1 MNVPPQGSWNMSRET
16 DLDHQFLDL
25 RSAPMPERT
34 FLGTVSLQARVGW
47 FLVIGLAALLGF
59 AVMFAY
65 VDNRVASA
73 LDRWNAAEQMN
84 TYAATIQT
92 GVTRI
97 KNVEKQF
104 LLNRDPNVGEL
115 FERDQELVTTA
126 LERLGK
132 LPGTSSL
139 RQSIATLRD
148 GMAQYDTEFS
158 QLVKAEEALGLNS
171 GTGLSAR
178 LKTITDT
185 LKSSFLSVSKANLAD
200 QISRI
205 DRQGQETMLSGLRGG
220 IDEISKRYQALTAF
234 LKRAKINTSEKNA
247 LLKLLKLHETA
258 MLEMINS
265 RFAME
270 GEGQRFED
278 ILSYMSPSLEN
289 LSLFSK
295 KASRL
300 AARDLRRSQRF
311 ARYVIAGGSAAI
323 LLWLILSG
331 LVLMRSMT
339 SSVVMVAGNASRL
352 ARGDRGT
359 AIAQRGN
366 SNEVGDIAKALGKWA
381 DNLIEMDLL
390 RQEIHQTRSKLE
402 QVQQQAEADAIK
414 AADAAR
420 AALLG
425 EDDVKG
431 MPPEKPQPETAN
443 TKTNIPAK
451 FPSQMMGH
459 DAGMT
464 PGLGS
469 GPISSASQQLTHYSE
484 FVSIAAGDVEKT
496 EALIKGLSGASGQIE
511 DLEKMIMAIR
521 DRLNLLAFG
530 ATGEDLGDENA
541 DTLIPFVTDQRGRG
555 QPGVSD
561 RNMAHRLDA
570 IRDVTDRAE
579 RLIQSLRLSMSD
591 VTSMSQ
597 DIAQTASTQALEAT
611 TKLLQQSEYLQNM
624 LDGII
629 TKIEPSTG
637 AAADSKQRIGQQSGF
652 NEQQQSSDNASTDPW
667 KRRPP
672 TRR

>member
-1 MNVPPQGSWNMSRET
+1 MSRET

-25 RSAPMPERT
+25 RSVPMPERT

-47 FLVIGLAALLGF
+47 FLVIGLAAFLGF
-59 AVMFAY
+59 ATMYVY

-84 TYAATIQT
+84 TYAATVQT

-132 LPGTSSL
+132 LPGTTSL

-185 LKSSFLSVSKANLAD
+185 LKSSFVSVNKANLAD

-205 DRQGQETMLSGLRGG
+205 DRQGQETMLSGLRSG

-278 ILSYMSPSLEN
+278 ILLYMSPSLEN

-331 LVLMRSMT
+331 LVLIRSIT
-339 SSVVMVAGNASRL
+339 SSVVMVAGNANRL

-359 AIAQRGN
+359 SIAQRGN

-390 RQEIHQTRSKLE
+390 RQELQQTRSKLE

-425 EDDVKG
+425 EDDVKTTPTG
-431 MPPEKPQPETAN
+431 KPKADDASKAKTDQPSHLPT
-443 TKTNIPAK
+443 
-451 FPSQMMGH
+451 QMMGH
-459 DAGMT
+459 DVAMT
-464 PGLGS
+464 TGLGS
-469 GPISSASQQLTHYSE
+469 GPISSISQQLAHYSE
-484 FVSIAAGDVEKT
+484 FVSVAAGDVEKT
-496 EALIKGLSGASGQIE
+496 EALIKGLNGASGQIE

-530 ATGEDLGDENA
+530 ATGEDFGDGNA

-579 RLIQSLRLSMSD
+579 RLIQSLRLSMNE

-597 DIAQTASTQALEAT
+597 GIAQTASNQALEAT

-637 AAADSKQRIGQQSGF
+637 AGPDSNQRTGQLSGL
-652 NEQQQSSDNASTDPW
+652 NDQQQSSSNASTDPW

-672 TRR
+672 NRR